1 MNVIAG
7 QEAKPLAARELEPH
21 ELDAVVGG
29 LAVYSVP
36 ISPIWKA
43 FLDGFYSTCGCS
55 PGYYGTL

>member
-1 MNVIAG
+1 MAD
-7 QEAKPLAARELEPH
+7 EELDSL

-29 LAVYSVP
+29 LTVKSVQVTP
-36 ISPIWKA
+36 LVQA

>member
-1 MNVIAG
+1 MNAIAE
-7 QEAKPLAARELEPH
+7 QEAKPFEELEPL

-29 LAVYSVP
+29 ITVRSFQVDPLV
-36 ISPIWKA
+36 KA

>member
-43 FLDGFYSTCGCS
+43 FLDGFYST
-55 PGYYGTL
+55 